1 MIKRTVMALIMVLM
15 LFVLS
20 ACTVPLPFERG
31 EVLSA
36 EEVEA
41 RRAALLAEKEANE
54 NKPHDGICYW
64 LVKGSVYHVFPDCTY
79 IAGKENVQSGT
90 QAEAQAAG
98 KERACAVCSKRNAKG
113 EE

>member
-1 MIKRTVMALIMVLM
+1 MIKRTVVALMMVFL
-15 LFVLS
+15 LFTLS
-20 ACTVPLPFERG
+20 ACTVPTPFEQG

-41 RRAALLAEKEANE
+41 RRAALLAEKEANA

-79 IAGKENVQSGT
+79 IAGKDNVQSGT
-90 QAEAQAAG
+90 QAEAHAAG
-98 KERACAVCSKRNAKG
+98 KERACAVCSKQN
-113 EE
+113 